1 MCKKLRSGF
10 RSTYNTRCIPSD
22 LSPYSLYQH
31 SAWEPSFTM
40 RKVGL
45 KPTAFAVRVAR
56 KRAMSPRNERAANE
70 RAANERAAISRE
82 GVAVVM
88 CRCRSRSRCRGR
100 AAILWLI
107 QHLALLVEQEQN
119 MSPTTSGVLL
129 EYYATPRRGKG
140 VAITRGNDIHGL
152 RLLEEVFG
160 RHRERKL
167 CGLRPLEVVPARRPA
182 RRRHTFARRHA
193 LYGGALYGGTLYGGT
208 LYGGKLNGACTLNG
222 GTLEGGTAADGGSS

>member
-1 MCKKLRSGF
+1 M
-10 RSTYNTRCIPSD
+10 
-22 LSPYSLYQH
+22 
-31 SAWEPSFTM
+31 
-40 RKVGL
+40 
-45 KPTAFAVRVAR
+45 
-56 KRAMSPRNERAANE
+56 
-70 RAANERAAISRE
+70 
-82 GVAVVM
+82 M

-119 MSPTTSGVLL
+119 MSPTTSGALRD
-129 EYYATPRRGKG
+129 ATACGNG

-167 CGLRPLEVVPARRPA
+167 RGLLPREVLVPARRPA

-193 LYGGALYGGTLYGGT
+193 LYGGTRS
-208 LYGGKLNGACTLNG
+208 
-222 GTLEGGTAADGGSS
+222 TAARSTAARSTAARSTAPARSTAALLQSEGVLQLIHRATLVSLSSLDAAVITAASSDFCVPFGGRLLCTSRRIYSRVASPAVTSVGTICVQPRA

>member
-1 MCKKLRSGF
+1 MSVRRF
-10 RSTYNTRCIPSD
+10 RAKE
-22 LSPYSLYQH
+22 LL
-31 SAWEPSFTM
+31 
-40 RKVGL
+40 
-45 KPTAFAVRVAR
+45 
-56 KRAMSPRNERAANE
+56 
-70 RAANERAAISRE
+70 
-82 GVAVVM
+82 VVM

-119 MSPTTSGVLL
+119 MSPTTSGALRD
-129 EYYATPRRGKG
+129 ATACGNG

-167 CGLRPLEVVPARRPA
+167 CGLRPREVVPARRPA
-182 RRRHTFARRHA
+182 RRRHTFARRR
-193 LYGGALYGGTLYGGT
+193 ALYGGTLYGGT
-208 LYGGKLNGACTLNG
+208 LYGGTLYGGTLYGGTLNGACTLNG

>member
-1 MCKKLRSGF
+1 
-10 RSTYNTRCIPSD
+10 
-22 LSPYSLYQH
+22 
-31 SAWEPSFTM
+31 
-40 RKVGL
+40 
-45 KPTAFAVRVAR
+45 
-56 KRAMSPRNERAANE
+56 
-70 RAANERAAISRE
+70 
-82 GVAVVM
+82 M

-119 MSPTTSGVLL
+119 MSPTTSGALRD
-129 EYYATPRRGKG
+129 ATACGNG

-167 CGLRPLEVVPARRPA
+167 CGLRPREVVPARRPA

-193 LYGGALYGGTLYGGT
+193 LYGGTRS
-208 LYGGKLNGACTLNG
+208 
-222 GTLEGGTAADGGSS
+222 TAARSTAARSTAARSTAPARSTAARSTAALLQSEGVLQLIHRATLLSPSSLDAAVIPAASSDFCVPSGGRLFCTSRRIYFRVASPAVT

>member
-1 MCKKLRSGF
+1 
-10 RSTYNTRCIPSD
+10 
-22 LSPYSLYQH
+22 
-31 SAWEPSFTM
+31 
-40 RKVGL
+40 
-45 KPTAFAVRVAR
+45 
-56 KRAMSPRNERAANE
+56 
-70 RAANERAAISRE
+70 
-82 GVAVVM
+82 M

-119 MSPTTSGVLL
+119 MSPTTSGALRD
-129 EYYATPRRGKG
+129 ATACGNG

-167 CGLRPLEVVPARRPA
+167 CGLRPREVVPARRPA

-193 LYGGALYGGTLYGGT
+193 LYGGARS
-208 LYGGKLNGACTLNG
+208 
-222 GTLEGGTAADGGSS
+222 TAARSTAARSTAARSTAARSTAPARSTAARSRAALLQTEGVRELIGDSPSHAPLTVVTRRRRDPGGVE